1 MLLSDPVPLRSS
13 ENLRYFQQGGY
24 LPWWYGDLRNSPQ
37 SAIQLSDTEF
47 LIADHAIMG
56 DVGVQ
61 IDGQATQGFSAGLVA
76 RPGEPAYYAVQL
88 AAPLPAGAQ
97 LTVTGRGMPHPRTGV
112 LMDNSADILIDVM
125 QRSGYE
131 MPQSMRGA
139 LSRLRAECAAAGIVI
154 AGRVTSR
161 ETLRA
166 TINSIV
172 RSVGGAWSSR
182 SAWLHPPARA
192 LQVPTSGVTVLPES
206 VVTGVFAQREQAFN
220 ELEIKFD
227 DQSYQASHR
236 QAIVLRAKAS
246 MVSGVVRKTMFAPWV
261 RSPQVAQAVGERILR
276 RAAGAVFRA
285 QIEAPE
291 QFRGVEI
298 GDVLPVESAQF
309 PRGSV
314 RHVVVIGQ
322 ERNDQSLRVTA
333 ELIEPIANQKIVVI
347 SRTVASDV
355 TQLPAVEV
363 EVRDGTVRFT
373 VYDESGKPAAKVRV
387 SLNGSVSKMTDGQ
400 GLVVFP
406 RPTTPGVYTLYV
418 YRTGTVPVEI
428 PVTIA

>member
-1 MLLSDPVPLRSS
+1 MLLSDLVPLRAA
-13 ENLRYFQQGGY
+13 ENLKYFLQGGY

-37 SAIQLSDTEF
+37 AAIQLSDTEF
-47 LIADHAIMG
+47 LIADHAMMG
-56 DVGVQ
+56 DIGVQ
-61 IDGQATQGFSAGLVA
+61 IDGQATQGFSSGLVA
-76 RPGEPAYYAVQL
+76 RPGEPAYYAVTL

-97 LTVTGRGMPHPRTGV
+97 LTVTGRGMPHPRTGA
-112 LMDNSADILIDVM
+112 LMDNAADVLEDIM
-125 QRSGYE
+125 RRSGYVV
-131 MPQSMRGA
+131 SDAMRA
-139 LSRLRAECAAAGIVI
+139 SLSRFRAETAAAGIVI
-154 AGRVTSR
+154 AGRVTAR

-172 RSVGGAWSSR
+172 RSVGGGWSSR

-192 LQVPTSGVTVLPES
+192 LQVPSSAANLLPEA

-227 DQSYQASHR
+227 DQSYQANHR

-246 MVSGVVRKTMFAPWV
+246 MVSGVVRKTMFAPWI
-261 RSPQVAQAVGERILR
+261 RSPQVAQALGERILR
-276 RAAGAVFRA
+276 RAAGAVYRA

-291 QFRGVEI
+291 RARGVEI
-298 GDVLPVESAQF
+298 GDVLSVESAQF
-309 PRGSV
+309 PRGSM
-314 RHVVVIGQ
+314 RNVVVIGQ

-373 VYDESGKPAAKVRV
+373 VYDESGKPAPKVRV
-387 SLNGSVSKMTDGQ
+387 SLNGAVSKMTDMQ

-406 RPTTPGVYTLYV
+406 RPAVPGVYTLYV